1 MTYKIKHITPC
12 KRKMKLIEAIGGEIV
27 DKEIPTN
34 PFDHPFRKNARV
46 YPAETKQEYG
56 IPGLNPRLESAI
68 VFPKWGD
75 PLEADLVLSVSP
87 DNIVLFDEASI
98 LLEQETGPVLPD
110 KREQIYYYWLSKV
123 IEHRKICL
131 AYVATNHK
139 YEKDYFI
146 VEVDGFCLKVKLL
159 IYDEE
164 KIYEIL
170 NSLMD
175 KDFSKELFDV
185 HDYVRFIQCIVHAQK
200 PYAKDVC
207 EKLISIFRSIT
218 EITSVK
224 DYEELY
230 IELCRIIKYHFKD
243 DLNKTKELIIM
254 TTEVLR
260 EDMLGKA
267 PKLYSD
273 REALVKLEQETRELK
288 EQYMKT
294 MMNAEKENAK
304 QKQKY
309 ENKTTELKQKYENKT
324 TELKQEIEKL
334 KEQLKKYEE
343 DE

>member
-1 MTYKIKHITPC
+1 MTYKIKHITPS
-12 KRKMKLIEAIGGEIV
+12 KQKMKLIESIGGKIV

-56 IPGLNPRLESAI
+56 IPGLNPRLESSI

-87 DNIVLFDEASI
+87 DKVVLFDEVSI
-98 LLEQETGPVLPD
+98 LLEHETGLILPV

-131 AYVATNHK
+131 AYVATNHR

-159 IYDEE
+159 IYDKE

-207 EKLISIFRSIT
+207 EKLLTIFRSIT
-218 EITSVK
+218 EITSAK

-243 DLNKTKELIIM
+243 DLNKTKEMIIM
-254 TTEVLR
+254 ATEILR
-260 EDMLGKA
+260 DDMLGQA

-273 REALVKLEQETRELK
+273 REALVKLEQETRILKEKNAKLK
-288 EQYMKT
+288 EQ
-294 MMNAEKENAK
+294 NAE

-309 ENKTTELKQKYENKT
+309 EN
-324 TELKQEIEKL
+324 EIAKL
-334 KEQLKKYEE
+334 KEQLKE
-343 DE
+343 